1 MTRTAAAYR
10 DLCARGRLCQN
21 SLVTDGDPRIEVL
34 ALLKRH
40 GDEPTSFQMLEPGH
54 SYWIEP
60 DACIAYADVGSA
72 WVTVGE
78 PVCASEAIP
87 DVVRRFRA
95 AAAEQRREVRW
106 FHVGEA
112 FARLGGVASTH
123 IGEQPVWDP
132 QAWEATLKSAR
143 SLREQLRRARAKGV
157 TTRVVTGAEM
167 QHTESRV
174 RIECEAL
181 IKRWL
186 AGRRMD
192 EMRFMVLLE
201 PFAFAEER
209 RYVVAEEDGTVI
221 GFAAAVPI
229 YRRKGWFL
237 EDLLRDPIA
246 PNGTAELLVDAMMRV
261 FAAEGSSYAT
271 LGLAPLAGDVGPVL
285 SFTRDATA
293 QLYNFAGIRAFKEKL
308 RPASW
313 EPVFVA
319 YDRGELGVLAMHD
332 VLKAFAPGGLM
343 RFGLN
348 SLLHQRTLATAL
360 LAIGLVPWTAALALA
375 PTIDWFPSREIQLA
389 WVVFDVFL
397 IGLLG
402 ALVRRWR
409 TGVAELVSVLTTMDA
424 ILTLGQVLFWNIW
437 TARDPIAWSLVV
449 VGCVGPLLA
458 SVFFWRARRLALRS
472 TLPVRPTAQR

>member
-1 MTRTAAAYR
+1 
-10 DLCARGRLCQN
+10 LCEPGPVCHN
-21 SLVTDGDPRIEVL
+21 SLVTDGDPRSEVL

-54 SYWIEP
+54 AYWVEA

-78 PVCASEAIP
+78 PVCASEAIA
-87 DVVRRFRA
+87 DVVGRFRA
-95 AAAEQRREVRW
+95 AAAAQRREVRW
-106 FHVGEA
+106 FHVGEE
-112 FARLGGVASTH
+112 FARLSGLSSTH

-132 QAWEATLKSAR
+132 QSWDATLKASR

-157 TTRVVTGAEM
+157 TTRVVPAAEM
-167 QHTESRV
+167 QHEASRV

-181 IKRWL
+181 IRRWL
-186 AGRRMD
+186 AGRRMH

-201 PFAFAEER
+201 PFSFAEER
-209 RYVVAEEDGTVI
+209 RYVVAEEDGAVI

-237 EDLLRDPIA
+237 EDLLRDPVA

-261 FAAEGSSYAT
+261 FAAEGSTYAT

-313 EPVFVA
+313 EPVHVA

-332 VLKAFAPGGLM
+332 VLKAFAPGGLL

-375 PTIDWFPSREIQLA
+375 PTVDWFPSREIQLG

-397 IGLLG
+397 IALLG

-409 TGVAELVSVLTTMDA
+409 TGLAELVSVLTTIDA
-424 ILTLGQVLFWNIW
+424 FLTLAQVLFWNIW
-437 TARDPIAWSLVV
+437 TARDPMAWALVV

-458 SVFFWRARRLALRS
+458 SLFFWRSRRLALRS
-472 TLPVRPTAQR
+472 TLPVRAGSARAR